1 VAHLESIFARD
12 LVASGGRGRLPP
24 PPPPDPAELSLR
36 SGEKLHA
43 KAMVADSR
51 RLIVGSAN
59 WTSSG
64 FLHNHEL
71 DAVIESARL
80 ASQALTRMEADW
92 AASA

>member
-1 VAHLESIFARD
+1 V
-12 LVASGGRGRLPP
+12 V
-24 PPPPDPAELSLR
+24 
-36 SGEKLHA
+36 
-43 KAMVADSR
+43 DSR